1 MGADATSI
9 YRARGE
15 RPQRMP
21 QPPIV
26 AMGLTLPGVGGSD
39 PYEAELW
46 CVPADYTFT
55 VAADLSSAALDI
67 PTCDAQV
74 VAYDPETGEETPTG
88 ATVTI
93 SASTQWAATGPL
105 EQQRSHSRYTVGT
118 TWTMDMSV
126 TSLRPATA
134 DITVTGLPGGPFA
147 ATVDEAT
154 IQDVKGGT
162 LLHQ

>member
-1 MGADATSI
+1 
-9 YRARGE
+9 
-15 RPQRMP
+15 
-21 QPPIV
+21 
-26 AMGLTLPGVGGSD
+26 MGLTLPGVGGPD

-105 EQQRSHSRYTVGT
+105 EQQQSLGVPRRHHLDHGHVRDVAASRHG
-118 TWTMDMSV
+118 
-126 TSLRPATA
+126 
-134 DITVTGLPGGPFA
+134 
-147 ATVDEAT
+147 
-154 IQDVKGGT
+154 
-162 LLHQ
+162 